1 MFLGYQNGKIKF
13 YTELPL
19 NATFYNLNKVEET
32 QDEYVLDGEEYVLK
46 DEAWEEKQAQKEH
59 ERIQELYMTRSD
71 FFDGTIQAWGVGQDE
86 LLVLIQT
93 LLVTLPIDD
102 VKKLMA
108 INNFKN
114 ALNFYRKHDLF
125 KILVNM
131 PIALGDNIQV
141 VITEEHLD
149 RFFDEVDKGNKDT
162 AWEYLPKPVEIV
174 VEPDVDNSE
183 ATTEENS
190 VTNDI
195 TEPEDVNNSDGGVN
209 NQEVGETVV
218 EPTEEV

>member
-19 NATFYNLNKVEET
+19 NATFYNLDKVEET
-32 QDEYVLDGEEYVLK
+32 NLEYVLDGEEYVLK

-162 AWEYLPKPVEIV
+162 AWQYLPQPVMLPIE
-174 VEPDVDNSE
+174 EP
-183 ATTEENS
+183 TTEESS
-190 VTNDI
+190 VVD
-195 TEPEDVNNSDGGVN
+195 